1 MNILECVGKGQSI
14 RIGRRGCLRRS
25 TRMSASVDADVCI
38 GRRGCLQ
45 RSMRMV

>member
-25 TRMSASVDADVCI
+25 TRMSASVDADVCN
-38 GRRGCLQ
+38 GRRRCLQ

>member
-14 RIGRRGCLRRS
+14 RVGRRGCLQRS
-25 TRMSASVDADVCI
+25 TRMSATVDADVCD
-38 GRRGCLQ
+38 GRCGCLQ